1 MVQAWQGQVHIRA
14 LFIFVKG
21 DAFILG
27 LIRIRI
33 AYT

>member
-1 MVQAWQGQVHIRA
+1 MVQVREGEVNIRA

-21 DAFILG
+21 NGLILG